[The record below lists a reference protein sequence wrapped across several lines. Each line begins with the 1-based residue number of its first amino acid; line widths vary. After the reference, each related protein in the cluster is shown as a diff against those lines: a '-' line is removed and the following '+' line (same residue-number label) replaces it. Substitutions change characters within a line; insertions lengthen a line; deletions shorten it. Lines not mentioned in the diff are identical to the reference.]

1 LKQARYSSEAGGH
14 FGLASKDYCHFTSP
28 IRRYPDLVVHRA
40 VKGLLRGDKTSH
52 VSGIDLEGLSVHCSE
67 RERGAAE
74 AERKAVDMARASIL
88 GRSVG
93 EIFDGV
99 VINVTPSGAFV
110 SLPESGA
117 TGLWRGANAT
127 IGQKLK
133 VKLTGVDEALG
144 RIELEPVKDSLPN
157 QIRVTPWQ
165 NKRKPAKPSP
175 WQKRR
180 RR

>member
-1 LKQARYSSEAGGH
+1 MNTPRQKIE
-14 FGLASKDYCHFTSP
+14 
-28 IRRYPDLVVHRA
+28 
-40 VKGLLRGDKTSH
+40 
-52 VSGIDLEGLSVHCSE
+52 
-67 RERGAAE
+67 
-74 AERKAVDMARASIL
+74 M
-88 GRSVG
+88 
-93 EIFDGV
+93 
-99 VINVTPSGAFV
+99 INVTTAGAFV
-110 SLPESGA
+110 SLPDSGA

-165 NKRKPAKPSP
+165 KKNKPAKPSP
-175 WQKRR
+175 WQNKNKRR